1 MEQLKN
7 SNKIKKFSILN
18 NNSIFVARFKI
29 QLIDFKQF
37 VKMTKADI
45 VNEISEKTGIEK
57 MAVQATVEAFMKT
70 IRNSMVEG
78 KNVYL
83 RGFGT
88 FVVKKRAEKIGRNI
102 SKNTTVVIPEHYIP
116 AFKAAKTFSDRV
128 KRNVKTAE
136 PLQKNVD

>member
-1 MEQLKN
+1 
-7 SNKIKKFSILN
+7 
-18 NNSIFVARFKI
+18 
-29 QLIDFKQF
+29 
-37 VKMTKADI
+37 MTKADI

-102 SKNTTVVIPEHYIP
+102 SKNTTVVIPAHYIP

-136 PLQKNVD
+136 PLQKNID